1 MLSLEGT
8 AVKREQPWSVHE
20 GPRGRKAA
28 GKGIKH
34 SADLFKSL
42 LTISKESTHL
52 SESRDT
58 RFSSGLWLRAV

>member
-1 MLSLEGT
+1 MKGL
-8 AVKREQPWSVHE
+8 
-20 GPRGRKAA
+20 A
-28 GKGIKH
+28 GDRQQERAP
-34 SADLFKSL
+34 SNLLVKSL